1 MKRRIGLG
9 LVLAVALIS
18 VLAITAYA
26 AEDDTAGGSAAA
38 SYGYLAGQQWSAD
51 RHAQFEKAAELT
63 TDTERETFFET
74 RGIGGGAYS
83 DTQHLDADALAEA
96 GIIDRATADAIKEY
110 AAGKQG
116 QFHNWYTGVSG
127 MAPAERRAFFEKLD
141 RTCGDS
147 VESLLNAGVITQEQ
161 ADAINSYLGQ

>member
-38 SYGYLAGQQWSAD
+38 SYGYLAGQQRSAD

-63 TDTERETFFET
+63 TDAERETLFET

-83 DTQHLDADALAEA
+83 AAQHLDADVLAEA
-96 GIIDRATADAIKEY
+96 GVIDRATADAIKEY
-110 AAGKQG
+110 AADKQR
-116 QFHNWYTGVSG
+116 QIHSRYTDVSG
-127 MAPAERRAFFEKLD
+127 MAPAERRAFFEELD